1 MSGYSDSNGGPPG
14 PKPGALANC
23 ATPRIPVMGLQ
34 RYAAFLNSQIFQR
47 NFCLSLDII
56 FNWKNDR
63 SQGNKEV
70 IRLSGGAQGHRL
82 QLCQGGDR
90 GDNGCQRSR
99 KVHAAP
105 DSRNAVHSGFG
116 QSEHRRHGRTLA
128 QGRGA
133 VCLQGKENR
142 LRVPVPPPA
151 SGVYCPGECNDAC
164 AYCRTGGEDRQE
176 KGRGAPG
183 RARAGGKGGTQ
194 ALAAFRRRAAEGC
207 HSQGPDQ

>member
-1 MSGYSDSNGGPPG
+1 MADLN
-14 PKPGALANC
+14 NF
-23 ATPRIPVMGLQ
+23 
-34 RYAAFLNSQIFQR
+34 AFTGRCTQ
-47 NFCLSLDII
+47 DA
-56 FNWKNDR
+56 
-63 SQGNKEV
+63 V
-70 IRLSGGAQGHRL
+70 IRDLASGKKVLSVNVAVNTGYGDYKKTLFIKVQMW
-82 QLCQGGDR
+82 GDR

-142 LRVPVPPPA
+142 LRVPVPSPA

-164 AYCRTGGEDRQE
+164 AYCRTGGEGRQE

-207 HSQGPDQ
+207 HSQGSDQ